1 MSTTKRLFLEAKRE
15 KTLFIIGF
23 IILFFAVIMEL
34 LGPVI
39 GMYIIDH
46 HIKTAQQ
53 GVIHMKPIFM
63 LLSLYLI
70 IAIIYALL
78 SYYQTLY
85 FQTAGSNVI
94 KHLRTNL
101 FSHIQKLPI
110 KFFDNLPAGKV
121 VARITNDT
129 QTILE
134 LFTVMLPTYIA
145 GITNIVG
152 IIAVIFYFNFKVGFL
167 ALIVVPLLFGWLLIY
182 RRMSDKYNNVV
193 RERNSDMNAMLNES
207 INGMTIIQA
216 FNQED
221 KIQREFNDLNDDYL
235 KNYSKIIQLD
245 SLTSHNLMGTIRS
258 FVFLV
263 MIYIFGQSFLSNEAT
278 LTAGMMYILVDY
290 LTRLFNPMFNMVN
303 QLSVLEQARV
313 SSNRVFEMM
322 DEVEEIE
329 VLNELTTCIGH
340 VQFKNVNFGY
350 KADEL
355 VLKHINIDALPGQT
369 IGLVGHTGSGKS
381 SIMNLLFRFYDPT
394 SGCITIDGIDTTT
407 VTRQSMRSHMGIVLQ
422 DPYLYSGT
430 ILSNITLNDPK
441 ITRKMAID
449 ALERVGGFRVIQSLD
464 KGIDTEVV
472 ERGATLSSGQRQLIS
487 FARALAFNPKI
498 LILDEATASIDSE
511 TEAVIQQAMDVLK
524 EGRTTFIIAHR
535 LSTIKHANEI
545 IVLDKGEIIERGTH
559 ETLIQLNNIYAKM
572 YALQSGD
579 NSIEV

>member
-1 MSTTKRLFLEAKRE
+1 MSTTKRLYLEAKKER
-15 KTLFIIGF
+15 TLFIIGF

-34 LGPVI
+34 IGPVI

-46 HIKTAQQ
+46 HIKTATEGIINMQ
-53 GVIHMKPIFM
+53 PIF
-63 LLSLYLI
+63 LLLAVYFI
-70 IAIIYALL
+70 IAIIYAIL
-78 SYYQTLY
+78 SYYQTIY

-94 KHLRTNL
+94 KHLRTSL
-101 FSHIQKLPI
+101 FGHIQKLPI

-145 GITNIVG
+145 GMTNIVG
-152 IIAVIFYFNFKVGFL
+152 IIAVIFYFNVKVGLL

-182 RRMSDKYNNVV
+182 RKISDKYNNIV

-216 FNQED
+216 FNQEE
-221 KIQREFNDLNDDYL
+221 KIQQEFNQLNEEYL

-245 SLTSHNLMGTIRS
+245 SITSHNLMGTIRS

-263 MIYIFGQSFLSNEAT
+263 MIYIFGQSFLSAEAT

-322 DEVEEIE
+322 DETAE
-329 VLNELTTCIGH
+329 VQENKIMTQCEGH
-340 VQFKNVNFGY
+340 VKFEDVSFGY
-350 KADEL
+350 KPNEL
-355 VLKHINIDALPGQT
+355 VLRNINIDALPGET

-394 SGCITIDGIDTTT
+394 TGRITIDGIDTTS
-407 VTRQSMRSHMGIVLQ
+407 VTKQSMRQFMGIVLQ

-441 ITRKMAID
+441 ITREMAID
-449 ALERVGGFRVIQSLD
+449 ALERVGGYRVLQSLEN
-464 KGIDTEVV
+464 GIDTEVV
-472 ERGATLSSGQRQLIS
+472 ERGSTLSSGQRQLIS

-511 TEAVIQQAMDVLK
+511 TESVIQQAMDVLK

-535 LSTIKHANEI
+535 LSTIKHADEI

-559 ETLIQLNNIYAKM
+559 DILVEKGDVYAKM
-572 YALQSGD
+572 YALQSGGK
-579 NSIEV
+579 

>member
-1 MSTTKRLFLEAKRE
+1 MSTTKRLYHEAVKEKR
-15 KTLFIIGF
+15 LFILGF
-23 IILFFAVIMEL
+23 IILFFAVVTEL

-46 HIKTAQQ
+46 HIKTATEGIINMQ
-53 GVIHMKPIFM
+53 PIF
-63 LLSLYLI
+63 LLLAVYFI
-70 IAIIYALL
+70 IAIIYAIL
-78 SYYQTLY
+78 SYYQTIY

-94 KHLRTNL
+94 KHLRTSL

-145 GITNIVG
+145 GMTNIVG
-152 IIAVIFYFNFKVGFL
+152 IIAVIFYFNVKVGLL

-182 RRMSDKYNNVV
+182 RKISDKYNNIV

-216 FNQED
+216 FNQEE
-221 KIQREFNDLNDDYL
+221 KIQQEFNQLNEEYL

-245 SLTSHNLMGTIRS
+245 SITSHNLMGTIRS

-263 MIYIFGQSFLSNEAT
+263 MIYIFGQSFLSAEAT

-322 DEVEEIE
+322 DETAE
-329 VLNELTTCIGH
+329 VQENKIMTQCEGH
-340 VQFKNVNFGY
+340 VKFEDVSFGY
-350 KADEL
+350 KPNEL
-355 VLKHINIDALPGQT
+355 VLRNINIDALPGET

-394 SGCITIDGIDTTT
+394 TGRITIDGIDTTS
-407 VTRQSMRSHMGIVLQ
+407 VTKQSMRQFMGIVLQ

-441 ITRKMAID
+441 ITREMAID
-449 ALERVGGFRVIQSLD
+449 ALERVGGYRVLQSLEN
-464 KGIDTEVV
+464 GIDTEVV
-472 ERGATLSSGQRQLIS
+472 ERGSTLSSGQRQLIS

-511 TEAVIQQAMDVLK
+511 TESVIQQAMDVLK

-535 LSTIKHANEI
+535 LSTIKHADEI

-559 ETLIQLNNIYAKM
+559 DILVEKGDVYAKM
-572 YALQSGD
+572 YALQSGGK
-579 NSIEV
+579 

>member
-1 MSTTKRLFLEAKRE
+1 MSTTKRLYLEAKKE
-15 KTLFIIGF
+15 STLFIIGF
-23 IILFFAVIMEL
+23 IILFFSVIMEL
-34 LGPVI
+34 IGPVI

-46 HIKTAQQ
+46 HIKTASE
-53 GVIHMKPIFM
+53 GTINMTPIF
-63 LLSLYLI
+63 LLLAVYFL
-70 IAIIYALL
+70 IAIIYSVL
-78 SYYQTLY
+78 SYYQTIY

-134 LFTVMLPTYIA
+134 LFTMMLPTYIA

-152 IIAVIFYFNFKVGFL
+152 IIAVIFYFNMKVGLL

-182 RRMSDKYNNVV
+182 RKISDQYNNVV

-216 FNQED
+216 FNQEE
-221 KIQREFNDLNDDYL
+221 KIQREFNELNDEYL

-263 MIYIFGQSFLSNEAT
+263 MIYIFGQSFLSDEAT

-322 DEVEEIE
+322 DEETEIQE
-329 VLNELTTCIGH
+329 DNMLDNCLGH
-340 VQFKNVNFGY
+340 VKFDDVSFGY
-350 KADEL
+350 DPDEL
-355 VLKHINIDALPGQT
+355 VLKHINIDALPGET

-394 SGCITIDGIDTTT
+394 TGRVTIDGVDTTT
-407 VTRQSMRSHMGIVLQ
+407 VTKQSMRKHMGIVLQ

-430 ILSNITLNDPK
+430 ILSNITLNDPR
-441 ITRKMAID
+441 ISRKMAVD
-449 ALERVGGFRVIQSLD
+449 ALERVGGFRVLQSLE

-472 ERGATLSSGQRQLIS
+472 ERGSTLSSGQRQLIS

-535 LSTIKHANEI
+535 LSTIKHADEI
-545 IVLDKGEIIERGTH
+545 IVLDKGEVIERGTH
-559 ETLIQLNNIYAKM
+559 DVLVRQGEVYAKM
-572 YALQSGD
+572 YALQSGVK
-579 NSIEV
+579 S

>member
-1 MSTTKRLFLEAKRE
+1 MSTTKRLYLEAKKE

-34 LGPVI
+34 IGPVI

-46 HIKTAQQ
+46 HIKTATEGIINMQ
-53 GVIHMKPIFM
+53 PIF
-63 LLSLYLI
+63 LLLAVYFI
-70 IAIIYALL
+70 IAIIYAIL
-78 SYYQTLY
+78 SYYQTIY

-101 FSHIQKLPI
+101 FIHIQKLPI

-152 IIAVIFYFNFKVGFL
+152 IIAVIFYFNFKVGLL

-182 RRMSDKYNNVV
+182 RKISDKYNNIV

-216 FNQED
+216 FNQEE
-221 KIQREFNDLNDDYL
+221 KIQQEFNQLNEEYL

-245 SLTSHNLMGTIRS
+245 SFTSHNLMGTIRS

-263 MIYIFGQSFLSNEAT
+263 MIYIFGQSFLSDEAT

-322 DEVEEIE
+322 DETAEEQEDNIM
-329 VLNELTTCIGH
+329 THCTGH
-340 VQFKNVNFGY
+340 VKFEDVSFGY
-350 KADEL
+350 KPDEL
-355 VLKHINIDALPGQT
+355 VLSNINIDALPGET

-394 SGCITIDGIDTTT
+394 TGSISIDGIDTTS
-407 VTRQSMRSHMGIVLQ
+407 VTKQSMRQFMGIVLQ

-441 ITRKMAID
+441 ITREMAID
-449 ALERVGGFRVIQSLD
+449 ALERVGGYRVLQSLEN
-464 KGIDTEVV
+464 GIDTEVV
-472 ERGATLSSGQRQLIS
+472 ERGSTLSSGQRQLIS

-511 TEAVIQQAMDVLK
+511 TESVIQQAMNVLK

-535 LSTIKHANEI
+535 LSTIKHADEI
-545 IVLDKGEIIERGTH
+545 IVLDKGKIIERGIH
-559 ETLIQLNNIYAKM
+559 DILVEKGDVYAKM
-572 YALQSGD
+572 YALQSG
-579 NSIEV
+579 VK

>member
-1 MSTTKRLFLEAKRE
+1 MSTTKRLFIEAKRE

-221 KIQREFNDLNDDYL
+221 KIQREFNALNDDYL

-545 IVLDKGEIIERGTH
+545 IVLDKGEIKERGTH

>member
-1 MSTTKRLFLEAKRE
+1 MSTTKRLYLEAKKE
-15 KTLFIIGF
+15 STLFIIGF
-23 IILFFAVIMEL
+23 IILFFSVIMEL
-34 LGPVI
+34 IGPVI

-46 HIKTAQQ
+46 YIKTASE
-53 GVIHMKPIFM
+53 GTINMTPIF
-63 LLSLYLI
+63 LLLAVYFL
-70 IAIIYALL
+70 IAIIYAVL
-78 SYYQTLY
+78 SYYQTIY

-134 LFTVMLPTYIA
+134 LFTMMLPTYIA

-152 IIAVIFYFNFKVGFL
+152 IIAVIFYFNMKVGLL

-182 RRMSDKYNNVV
+182 RKISDQYNNVV

-216 FNQED
+216 FNQEE
-221 KIQREFNDLNDDYL
+221 KIQREFNELNDEYL

-263 MIYIFGQSFLSNEAT
+263 MIYIFGQSFLSDEAT

-322 DEVEEIE
+322 DEETEIQE
-329 VLNELTTCIGH
+329 DNMLDNCLGH
-340 VQFKNVNFGY
+340 VKFDDVSFGY
-350 KADEL
+350 DPDEL
-355 VLKHINIDALPGQT
+355 VLKHINIDALPGET

-394 SGCITIDGIDTTT
+394 TGRVTIDGVDTTT
-407 VTRQSMRSHMGIVLQ
+407 VTKQSMRKHMGIVLQ

-430 ILSNITLNDPK
+430 ILSNITLNDPR
-441 ITRKMAID
+441 ISRKMAVD
-449 ALERVGGFRVIQSLD
+449 ALERVGGFRVLQSLE

-472 ERGATLSSGQRQLIS
+472 ERGSTLSSGQRQLIS

-535 LSTIKHANEI
+535 LSTIKHADEI

-559 ETLIQLNNIYAKM
+559 DVLVRQGDVYAKM
-572 YALQSGD
+572 YALQSGVK
-579 NSIEV
+579 S

>member
-1 MSTTKRLFLEAKRE
+1 MSTTKRLYLEAKKER
-15 KTLFIIGF
+15 TLFIIGF

-34 LGPVI
+34 IGPVI

-46 HIKTAQQ
+46 HIKTATEGIINMQ
-53 GVIHMKPIFM
+53 PIF
-63 LLSLYLI
+63 LLLAVYFI
-70 IAIIYALL
+70 IAIIYAIL
-78 SYYQTLY
+78 SYYQTIY

-94 KHLRTNL
+94 KHLRTSL

-145 GITNIVG
+145 GMTNIVG
-152 IIAVIFYFNFKVGFL
+152 IIAVIFYFNVKVGLL

-182 RRMSDKYNNVV
+182 RKISDKYNNIV

-216 FNQED
+216 FNQEE
-221 KIQREFNDLNDDYL
+221 KIQQEFNQLNEEYL

-245 SLTSHNLMGTIRS
+245 SITSHNLMGTIRS

-263 MIYIFGQSFLSNEAT
+263 MIYIFGQSFLSAEAT

-322 DEVEEIE
+322 DETAE
-329 VLNELTTCIGH
+329 VQENKIMTQCEGH
-340 VQFKNVNFGY
+340 VKFEDVSFGY
-350 KADEL
+350 KPNEL
-355 VLKHINIDALPGQT
+355 VLRNINIDALPGET

-394 SGCITIDGIDTTT
+394 TGRITIDGIDTTS
-407 VTRQSMRSHMGIVLQ
+407 VTKQSMRQFMGIVLQ

-441 ITRKMAID
+441 ITREMAID
-449 ALERVGGFRVIQSLD
+449 ALERVGGYRVLQSLEN
-464 KGIDTEVV
+464 GIDTEVV
-472 ERGATLSSGQRQLIS
+472 ERGSTLSSGQRQLIS

-511 TEAVIQQAMDVLK
+511 TESVIQQAMDVLK

-535 LSTIKHANEI
+535 LSTIKHADEI

-559 ETLIQLNNIYAKM
+559 DILVEKGDVYAKM
-572 YALQSGD
+572 YALQSGGK
-579 NSIEV
+579 

>member
-1 MSTTKRLFLEAKRE
+1 MSTTKRLFLEAKKEQR
-15 KTLFIIGF
+15 LFIIGF
-23 IILFFAVIMEL
+23 VILFFAVIMEL
-34 LGPVI
+34 IGPVI

-46 HIKTAQQ
+46 HIKTTEQ
-53 GVIHMKPIFM
+53 GIIHLKPILL
-63 LLSLYLI
+63 LLSLYFI
-70 IAIIYALL
+70 IALVYALL
-78 SYYQTLY
+78 SYYQTIY

-94 KHLRTNL
+94 KHLRTRL
-101 FSHIQKLPI
+101 FSHIQSLPI

-145 GITNIVG
+145 GITNIIG
-152 IIAVIFYFNFKVGFL
+152 IIIVIFYFNVKIGLL
-167 ALIVVPLLFGWLLIY
+167 ALIIVPLLFGWLVIY
-182 RRMSDKYNNVV
+182 RKISDKYNHVV

-216 FNQED
+216 FNQEQ
-221 KIQREFNDLNDDYL
+221 KIQSEFNALNDDYL

-258 FVFLV
+258 FVFLI
-263 MIYIFGQSFLSNEAT
+263 MIYIFGQSFLDKETT

-313 SSNRVFEMM
+313 SSERVFDMM
-322 DEVEEIE
+322 DEPAEPIIVDT
-329 VLNELTTCIGH
+329 LDTCHGH
-340 VQFKNVNFGY
+340 VVFCNVSFGY
-350 KADEL
+350 KQDEL
-355 VLKHINIDALPGQT
+355 VLKGININALPGQT

-394 SGCITIDGIDTTT
+394 TGKITIDGIDTTT
-407 VTRQSMRSHMGIVLQ
+407 VTKQSMRKHMGIVLQ

-430 ILSNITLNDPK
+430 ILSNITLNDPR
-441 ITRKMAID
+441 ITRQKAID
-449 ALERVGGFRVIQSLD
+449 ALERVGGQRVLQSLEH
-464 KGIDTEVV
+464 GIDTKVV
-472 ERGATLSSGQRQLIS
+472 EKGATLSSGQRQLIS
-487 FARALAFNPKI
+487 FARALAFDPKI

-511 TEAVIQQAMDVLK
+511 TEAIIQQAMDVLK

-545 IVLDKGEIIERGTH
+545 IVLDKGQIIERGTH
-559 ETLIQLNNIYAKM
+559 NELIENNQVYAKM
-572 YALQSGD
+572 YALQSG
-579 NSIEV
+579 VQ

>member
-53 GVIHMKPIFM
+53 GVIDMKPIFM

>member
-1 MSTTKRLFLEAKRE
+1 MSTTKRLYLEAKKE

-34 LGPVI
+34 IGPVI

-46 HIKTAQQ
+46 HIKTATEGIINMQ
-53 GVIHMKPIFM
+53 PIF
-63 LLSLYLI
+63 LLLAVYFI
-70 IAIIYALL
+70 IAIIYAIL
-78 SYYQTLY
+78 SYYQTIY

-94 KHLRTNL
+94 KHLRTSL

-145 GITNIVG
+145 GMTNIVG
-152 IIAVIFYFNFKVGFL
+152 IIAVIFYFNVKVGLL

-182 RRMSDKYNNVV
+182 RKISDKYNNIV

-216 FNQED
+216 FNQEE
-221 KIQREFNDLNDDYL
+221 KIQQEFNQLNEEYL

-245 SLTSHNLMGTIRS
+245 SITSHNLMGTIRS

-263 MIYIFGQSFLSNEAT
+263 MIYIFGQSFLSAEAT

-322 DEVEEIE
+322 DETAE
-329 VLNELTTCIGH
+329 VQENKIMTQCEGH
-340 VQFKNVNFGY
+340 VKFEDVSFGY
-350 KADEL
+350 KPNEL
-355 VLKHINIDALPGQT
+355 VLRNINIDALPSET

-394 SGCITIDGIDTTT
+394 TGRITIDGIDTTS
-407 VTRQSMRSHMGIVLQ
+407 VTKQSMRQFMGIVLQ

-441 ITRKMAID
+441 ITREMAID
-449 ALERVGGFRVIQSLD
+449 ALERVGGYRVLQSLEN
-464 KGIDTEVV
+464 GIDTEVV
-472 ERGATLSSGQRQLIS
+472 ERGSTLSSGQRQLIS

-511 TEAVIQQAMDVLK
+511 TESVIQQAMDVLK

-535 LSTIKHANEI
+535 LSTIKHADEI

-559 ETLIQLNNIYAKM
+559 DILVEKGDVYAKM
-572 YALQSGD
+572 YALQSGGK
-579 NSIEV
+579 